1 MGSKKKEELLKTQN
15 NEAVGDEG
23 EIVISGISGKFPESS
38 NIEEFKHNLL
48 NGIDMV
54 TDDPRRWEAGIY
66 GLPERMAKMRDEDL
80 EKFDDKFFSV
90 HQKQAELMDPCM
102 RMLLELTHEAIIDA
116 GINPSELRGTRTGVY
131 IGLSFVETEHEIPN
145 MEPSSINGYCLT
157 GCARAMFANRIS
169 YTFDFKGPSFIVDTA
184 CSSSLVAL
192 SHAYTDMRSGRCDYA
207 LVAGVNLILK
217 PIFALQ
223 FLRLGIVS
231 QDGSCKTFDAGA
243 NGYARADTCAVVFL
257 QRRAQAKRLYASI
270 LNVRTNTD
278 GFKEQG
284 VTFPDGRMQQQLL
297 QETYS
302 EIGLSPDKVVY
313 VEAHGSGTPVGDDQE
328 ANMLSNF
335 FCHPARPGP
344 LLIGSVKSNMG
355 HAEPASGVSALA
367 KVIIAMEEGIIPR
380 NLHYH
385 NPNPAV
391 PALVEGRLKVMD
403 RNLPWQG
410 GIVGL
415 NSFGFGGANAHVILK
430 SHEKHK
436 KPCPKPHKTPFKLV
450 ICSGRTEQA
459 VHQLLDAATKHRND
473 DEFLALMND
482 IHLKP
487 IPLHPYRGF
496 SLLGSAGPVKQE
508 ICLYEEERRP
518 IWFVYA
524 GMGSQWASMA
534 KDLMQIEVFNKS
546 IQYCAEVLTQMD
558 FDLIEVLTHSTESTF
573 DNMLNSFVSIAAVQV
588 ALTDLLKT
596 LDIKADG
603 IIGHSAGELG
613 AAYMDGCLTAE
624 QTVLAAYWRGK
635 SILETPGLPQGKMA
649 AVGLSW
655 DEIGSHL
662 PPDCYPVCHN
672 SDNNCTVSGPVA
684 SMDATIQKLNASG
697 VFVRAVESG
706 GYAFH
711 SRYIADAAP
720 VLRKNLERL
729 ITDPKLR
736 THRWLS
742 TSVPERDWQTPAC
755 RMASATYFINN
766 LISPVLFHEAICH
779 IPKNALV
786 VEIAPHGLFR
796 SILRALGP
804 KISYVS
810 LMQRGH
816 PNNSEYL
823 LSQIGQL
830 YAAGGQPQLLGL
842 SLSQTISY
850 PVSRGTPM
858 LSSLIG
864 WDHTQKWSYP
874 KFQGGR
880 QTSQL
885 SVELD
890 LSKEEHAFLAGHKID
905 GRILYPA
912 TGYLTLAWIM
922 LAQQKG
928 CDFQRTPVVFE
939 DVVFHRATI
948 LGLDVGSAVRLA
960 VNYFQGSGTFE
971 ICEGSSL
978 VASGKI
984 KLVANVQ
991 ELQLNLPGL
1000 PGSAG
1005 VAKLCTKDVYKE
1017 LRLRGYDYGGIF
1029 QGIVDV
1035 DNSGVAGRLL
1045 WADNWI
1051 SFMDTMLQ
1059 FRILS
1064 NSMRELYVPTGIERV
1079 VIDPVKHL
1087 ELAKQQQQKL
1097 PVSFH
1102 RNISVVKCGG
1112 VEVHK
1117 IKTAQTQRRA
1127 GGQSPPVLE
1136 RYNFTPHMQHLD
1148 PRGDQHRS
1156 KHIALTVAMQ
1166 LIIENSGGAVK
1177 IKGVELA
1184 GTRTEGLNAVKLLEL
1199 IESEPILVGDIAV
1212 ATNSNSNESVLNALL
1227 QDSGVRV
1234 IVADPAKAAVECQ
1247 CDFVH
1252 AVDLLSTECTLR
1264 DLQLQHCIDTLK
1276 PETGF
1281 LLLEESLSAYRSTG
1295 QALLQRLNLLPVM
1308 EQVYDTDRTLILARK
1323 LAVKDFTAS
1332 LVIRISNNQFKWV
1345 TDLKAALLKSQSEG
1359 SNVYLVAQGEPHTGA
1374 LGFINCLKREQ
1385 IGYRIR
1391 LYLLQDPELPVFSLT
1406 GTSFAEQIAKDLSV
1420 NVYRNGNWGSFRHL
1434 PLNTH
1439 QPLLTVEQ
1447 AYVNTLIKGD
1457 LSSLKWIESPRNTN
1471 VNLNKWEPC
1480 TVYFAPLNFRDVML
1494 ASGKLGQDALPADLA
1509 HQDCVLGLEFAGR
1522 DSTGRRIMAMVPAK
1536 SLATNC
1542 LANKNLL
1549 WDIPDN
1555 WTMEEASTVPCVYAT
1570 VYYALV
1576 VRGQMRKGERIL
1588 IHAGS
1593 GGVGQAA
1600 ISVALHHGLTVFTT
1614 VGSKEKRE
1622 FLLKRFPKLQA
1633 RNIGNSRDTS
1643 FEQMILSETNGEGV
1657 ELILNSL
1664 SEEKLQASI
1673 RCLGLNGRF
1682 LEIGKFDLS
1691 NNNPLGM
1698 SVFLKNT
1705 SFHGILL
1712 DSVMEGE
1719 EEMQKHIVSLVT
1731 EGIRNGAVLPLP
1743 TTVYTDQEIEK
1754 AFRFMA
1760 SGKHIGKVVIKVRNE
1775 EQQSALPKPRLTN
1788 AIPRTYMH
1796 PEKSYIIVGGLG
1808 GFGLELAN
1816 WLATRGARYIVLNS
1830 HSGLKT
1836 GYQSLMIRRLHER
1849 GVQVIVDINDV
1860 TSAIGCIKMLES
1872 SNNLA
1877 LVGGIFNLAA
1887 ILKDAIFEEQTV
1899 KNFELVT
1906 APKILTTMHLD
1917 QCSRRMCPALEHF
1930 ICFSSLASGRGNP
1943 GQTNYGLANS
1953 AMERICELRQ
1963 ADGYPGIAIQWGAIG
1978 DTGLIIEHMGNNDT
1992 VIGGT
1997 LPQRMSSC
2005 LQTLDIFMQQ
2015 PHPVLASMVLAE
2027 KRKPEQ
2033 SSRQSL
2039 ISTIANIMGLRD
2051 VNSIQDKTTLF
2062 DLGMDSLMSTE
2073 IKQTL
2078 ERNFDLVLSAQEIRQ
2093 LTFSALKNIDAREAQ
2108 VTAPRSDSVIE
2119 PTSVNGANIMGRTT
2133 IAQTDETR
2141 QVFAKEVLPQDVL
2154 VRLHSKATI
2163 ASKEPAAFF
2172 LAPIEGFTIAV
2183 EALAASLT
2191 CPAYGLQCTE
2201 QVPLD
2206 SIEAC
2211 AAYYLQQIQKLQPR
2225 GPYNIVG
2232 YSYGCLL
2239 AHAIG
2244 VALEQRR
2251 FSVKVI
2257 MLDGAPTMASGY
2269 VQEAKKQTDDL
2280 NRQQSMTLAYFGAL
2294 LADVDYNQ
2302 LLRILEG
2309 VKTWN
2314 LKLNKLAD
2322 TLASHTQQTKDV
2334 IKKAACMFQQKL
2346 LLSESYKGAKQL
2358 NSDVVLIKSAEHNA
2372 IMTQDDYGL
2381 REICSAPIDMHVV
2394 AGTHRT
2400 FLKEAQ
2406 TLKIMERVLHKHS
2419 S

>member
-1 MGSKKKEELLKTQN
+1 MGSKKRVDQSTAQSN
-15 NEAVGDEG
+15 GAASRVGD
-23 EIVISGISGKFPESS
+23 IVISGLSGKFPESS
-38 NIEEFKHNLL
+38 NVEEFKQNLL

-54 TDDPRRWEAGIY
+54 TDDPRRWEAGIF

-80 EKFDDKFFSV
+80 EKFDDQFFSV

-192 SHAYTDMRSGRCDYA
+192 SHAYTDMRAGRCDYA

-231 QDGSCKTFDAGA
+231 QDGACKTFDAAA

-257 QRRAQAKRLYASI
+257 QRSEQAKRIYASI

-284 VTFPDGRMQQQLL
+284 VTFPDGRMQHQLL
-297 QETYS
+297 KETYS
-302 EIGLSPDKVVY
+302 EIGLSPDEVVY

-335 FCHPARPGP
+335 FCHPARPSP

-367 KVIIAMEEGIIPR
+367 KMIIAMEEGVIPK

-385 NPNPAV
+385 TPNPAV
-391 PALVEGRLKVMD
+391 PALVEGRLKVTD

-430 SHEKHK
+430 SHEKK
-436 KPCPKPHKTPFKLV
+436 KKLSTKPKDPLLKLV
-450 ICSGRTEQA
+450 TCSGRTEQA
-459 VHQLLDAATKHRND
+459 VQQLLEAAAKHRND
-473 DEFLALMND
+473 DEFLALIND
-482 IHLKP
+482 IHSQP

-496 SLLGSAGPVKQE
+496 SVLGPTGIVKQE
-508 ICLYEEERRP
+508 VLPYEEEQRP

-546 IQYCAEVLTQMD
+546 IQHCAEVLNQMD
-558 FDLIEVLTHSTESTF
+558 FDLIEVLTRSTERTF
-573 DNMLNSFVSIAAVQV
+573 DNMLYSFVSIAAVQV
-588 ALTDLLKT
+588 ALTDLLRT
-596 LDIKADG
+596 LNIKPDG

-635 SILETPGLPQGKMA
+635 SVLDTPGLPKGKMA

-655 DEIGSHL
+655 EEIGQHL
-662 PPDCYPVCHN
+662 PSDCYAVCHN
-672 SDNNCTVSGPVA
+672 SEDNCTVSGPVE
-684 SMDATIQKLNASG
+684 SMDAAIQQLNAEG
-697 VFVRAVESG
+697 IFVRAVESG

-711 SRYIADAAP
+711 SKYIADAAP
-720 VLRKNLERL
+720 MLRKNLERL
-729 ITDPKLR
+729 ITEPKLR
-736 THRWLS
+736 SKRWLS
-742 TSVPERDWQTPAC
+742 TSVLERDWETPAC
-755 RMASATYFINN
+755 RMASAAYFINN
-766 LISPVLFHEAICH
+766 LISPVLFHEAIRH
-779 IPKNALV
+779 IPENALI

-804 KISYVS
+804 RISYVS

-816 PNNSEYL
+816 ANNAEFL
-823 LSQIGQL
+823 MTQIGQL
-830 YAAGGQPQLLGL
+830 YAAGGQPQLLGM
-842 SLSQTISY
+842 SPSKAVSY

-880 QTSQL
+880 QSSQL
-885 SVELD
+885 SIELD
-890 LSKEEHAFLAGHKID
+890 LSKEEHAFLAGHTID

-912 TGYLTLAWIM
+912 TGYLTLAWMM
-922 LAQQKG
+922 LAQQQG
-928 CDFQRTPVVFE
+928 CDYQRTPVVFE
-939 DVVFHRATI
+939 DIVFHRATI
-948 LGLDVGSAVRLA
+948 LGLEASAAIRLA
-960 VNYFQGSGTFE
+960 VNYFQGSSTFE

-978 VASGKI
+978 VASGKMR
-984 KLVANVQ
+984 LVANGQ
-991 ELQLNLPGL
+991 DLLLNLPAL

-1005 VAKLCTKDVYKE
+1005 LAKLCTKDVYKE
-1017 LRLRGYDYGGIF
+1017 MRLRGYDYSGVF
-1029 QGIVDV
+1029 QGILDL
-1035 DNSGVAGRLL
+1035 DNSGIVGRLQ

-1051 SFMDTMLQ
+1051 SFIDTMLQ

-1064 NSMRELYVPTGIERV
+1064 NNTRELYVPTGIERV

-1087 ELAKQQQQKL
+1087 ELVKQHQQKL
-1097 PVSFH
+1097 PAYWH

-1117 IKTAQTQRRA
+1117 IKTAQTQRRSGSQNA
-1127 GGQSPPVLE
+1127 PSLE
-1136 RYNFTPHMQHLD
+1136 RYCFVPNVQLID
-1148 PRGDQHRS
+1148 PRGDQQNA
-1156 KHIALTVAMQ
+1156 KIQALTVAMQ
-1166 LIIENSGGAVK
+1166 LIIENSGGAIK
-1177 IKGVELA
+1177 IKGVEVA
-1184 GTRTEGLNAVKLLEL
+1184 GSRTENLNAVKLLEL
-1199 IESEPILVGDIAV
+1199 IEREPILVGDIAV
-1212 ATNSNSNESVLNALL
+1212 ATNSNNNESALTEL
-1227 QDSGVRV
+1227 LKSSGVRIV
-1234 IVADPAKAAVECQ
+1234 VADLAKAAVERQ
-1247 CDFVH
+1247 CDFLY
-1252 AVDLLSTECTLR
+1252 AADLLSTDPTSAEFQLR
-1264 DLQLQHCIDTLK
+1264 NCIDTIK
-1276 PETGF
+1276 AESGF
-1281 LLLEESLSAYRSTG
+1281 LLLEESVSAFKASG
-1295 QALLQRLNLLPVM
+1295 QAQLKGLQILPIL
-1308 EQVYDTDRTLILARK
+1308 EQIYDSDRMLILARK
-1323 LAVKDFTAS
+1323 IVEKDF
-1332 LVIRISNNQFKWV
+1332 ISSPIVRVSNDNFKWIAK
-1345 TDLKAALLKSQSEG
+1345 LKTALSKSQSEQT
-1359 SNVYLVAQGEPHTGA
+1359 NVYVVAQGDPRTGA

-1391 LYLLQDPELPVFSLT
+1391 LYLLQDPESPKFSLKDPF
-1406 GTSFAEQIAKDLSV
+1406 FADQISKDLAI
-1420 NVYRNGNWGSFRHL
+1420 NVYRNRAWGTYRHL
-1434 PLNTH
+1434 PLNSH

-1457 LSSLKWIESPRNTN
+1457 LSSLKWIESPRSTN
-1471 VNLNKWEPC
+1471 VDLEKWEPC
-1480 TVYFAPLNFRDVML
+1480 TVYFAPLNFRDIML
-1494 ASGKLGQDALPADLA
+1494 ASGKLGVDALPADLA

-1522 DSTGRRIMAMVPAK
+1522 DSRGRRIMAMVTAK

-1549 WDIPDN
+1549 WDVPDN
-1555 WTMEEASTVPCVYAT
+1555 WTMEEASTVPCVYST

-1576 VRGQMRKGERIL
+1576 VRGQMKKGERIL

-1633 RNIGNSRDTS
+1633 RNIGNTRDTS
-1643 FEQMILSETNGEGV
+1643 FEQMIMNETNGEGV
-1657 ELILNSL
+1657 ELVLNSL

-1691 NNNPLGM
+1691 NNSPLGM

-1719 EEMQKHIVSLVT
+1719 EEMQKQVVSLVA
-1731 EGIRNGAVLPLP
+1731 EGIRNGAVRPLP
-1743 TTVYTDQEIEK
+1743 TTVFTDQEIEK

-1760 SGKHIGKVVIKVRNE
+1760 SGKHIGKVVIKIRNE
-1775 EQQSALPKPRLTN
+1775 EQQSMLPKQRLTN

-1796 PEKSYIIVGGLG
+1796 PEKSYIVVGGLG
-1808 GFGLELAN
+1808 GFGLELTN
-1816 WLATRGARYIVLNS
+1816 WLVSRGARYIVLNS
-1830 HSGLKT
+1830 HSGLRT
-1836 GYQSLMIRRLHER
+1836 GYQSLMIRRWHER
-1849 GVQVIVDINDV
+1849 GVRVIIDINDV
-1860 TSAIGCIKMLES
+1860 TTAVGCAKLLES
-1872 SNNLA
+1872 SNKLA

-1887 ILKDAIFEEQTV
+1887 VLRDGLFEEQTV
-1899 KNFELVT
+1899 KNFEVAT
-1906 APKILTTMHLD
+1906 APKVLATMHLD
-1917 QCSRRMCPALEHF
+1917 QCSRSMCPALEHF

-1953 AMERICELRQ
+1953 SMERICELRQ
-1963 ADGYPGIAIQWGAIG
+1963 AEGYPGIAIQWGAIG

-1992 VIGGT
+1992 VVGGT

-2005 LQTLDIFMQQ
+2005 LQTLDTFMQQ

-2027 KRKPEQ
+2027 KRKTEQ
-2033 SSRQSL
+2033 SNRQSL
-2039 ISTIANIMGLRD
+2039 IATIANIMGLRD
-2051 VNSIQDKTTLF
+2051 VNSIPDKTTLF

-2078 ERNFDLVLSAQEIRQ
+2078 ERNYDLVLSAQEIRQ
-2093 LTFSALKNIDAREAQ
+2093 LTFTALKQIDSREAQ
-2108 VTAPRSDSVIE
+2108 ATASRIDEATVAQTNSV
-2119 PTSVNGANIMGRTT
+2119 AKKMGQTT

-2141 QVFAKEVLPQDVL
+2141 KVFAKEVLPQDVL
-2154 VRLHSKATI
+2154 VRLQSKATK
-2163 ASKEPAAFF
+2163 SGNEPAVFF
-2172 LAPIEGFTIAV
+2172 LAPIEGFTIAI

-2232 YSYGCLL
+2232 YSFGCLL

-2251 FSVKVI
+2251 FGVKVI

-2302 LLRILEG
+2302 LLQVLEG
-2309 VKTWN
+2309 VETWT
-2314 LKLNKLAD
+2314 LKLDKLAE
-2322 TLASHTQQTKDV
+2322 TLSPHTQQTKDV
-2334 IKKAACMFQQKL
+2334 IKKAACMFKQKL

-2372 IMTQDDYGL
+2372 IMSQDDYGL
-2381 REICSAPIDMHVV
+2381 KEICSAQIDMHVV

-2406 TLKIMERVLHKHS
+2406 TLQIIEKVLCKETQ
-2419 S
+2419 